1 MPRKPTQI
9 LLQTAMM
16 RVDRTRST
24 IFFIDLRKCWKRF
37 VNTDL
42 RIKKNL
48 IYYNVGISLPNYN
61 TCIKFILKRVHRKTT
76 CKDKNGREANA
87 MLIFTLSIRYLKDHL
102 LEVIRSLSD
111 KTNVDDIDFVLTV
124 PAIWS
129 ETTKLFM
136 REAAIQVRQ
145 WLLHSI

>member
-1 MPRKPTQI
+1 
-9 LLQTAMM
+9 
-16 RVDRTRST
+16 
-24 IFFIDLRKCWKRF
+24 
-37 VNTDL
+37 
-42 RIKKNL
+42 
-48 IYYNVGISLPNYN
+48 
-61 TCIKFILKRVHRKTT
+61 
-76 CKDKNGREANA
+76 

-136 REAAIQVRQ
+136 REAAIQVMQ
-145 WLLHSI
+145 

>member
-1 MPRKPTQI
+1 
-9 LLQTAMM
+9 
-16 RVDRTRST
+16 
-24 IFFIDLRKCWKRF
+24 
-37 VNTDL
+37 
-42 RIKKNL
+42 
-48 IYYNVGISLPNYN
+48 
-61 TCIKFILKRVHRKTT
+61 
-76 CKDKNGREANA
+76 

-145 WLLHSI
+145 

>member
-1 MPRKPTQI
+1 
-9 LLQTAMM
+9 
-16 RVDRTRST
+16 
-24 IFFIDLRKCWKRF
+24 
-37 VNTDL
+37 
-42 RIKKNL
+42 
-48 IYYNVGISLPNYN
+48 
-61 TCIKFILKRVHRKTT
+61 
-76 CKDKNGREANA
+76 

-136 REAAIQVRQ
+136 REAATQVRQ
-145 WLLHSI
+145 